1 MKKTLAVIL
10 CVCMML
16 ALFAG
21 CGESASTQQPAAAQT
36 EAPAEPADENA
47 LPEQYDLIMTFGP
60 ESGIAGNELELHPG
74 AARYYKEA
82 GVA

>member
-47 LPEQYDLIMTFGP
+47 LPEQYDLIMTFGVP
-60 ESGIAGNELELHPG
+60 IPSPSFNNFLSLGSSTAL
-74 AARYYKEA
+74 
-82 GVA
+82 

>member
-36 EAPAEPADENA
+36 GAPAEPADENA
-47 LPEQYDLIMTFGP
+47 LPEQYDLIMTFG
-60 ESGIAGNELELHPG
+60 A
-74 AARYYKEA
+74 
-82 GVA
+82 

>member
-47 LPEQYDLIMTFGP
+47 LPEQYDLIMTFG
-60 ESGIAGNELELHPG
+60 G
-74 AARYYKEA
+74 APDKGR
-82 GVA
+82 VHCRRQLLRSR

>member
-47 LPEQYDLIMTFGP
+47 LPEQCI
-60 ESGIAGNELELHPG
+60 
-74 AARYYKEA
+74 
-82 GVA
+82 V